1 MLKKSL
7 SFLLALIIVL
17 NSSFIITNTG
27 AESNN
32 MVIVP
37 TAVTTLKA
45 ETTANDRAASWT
57 KTGSGTAE
65 TYIENGLSV
74 VHIKG
79 YKGAQLFTN
88 TFTLEKNYSYKI
100 SFEVKIGSDTKL
112 SSTYSGVTNPEGI
125 DFVIQDFGSLDKN
138 GVASYRSYVE
148 GTTDYAHAYKGNGN
162 KKRVKTSLVWTLESD
177 TESPYIYSVTKYSPF
192 GKYIGTS
199 NSPISDLKTVDLEDF
214 YSDWRTVTCE
224 IKLPDEDEY
233 IADDIA
239 LGFSLPYD
247 GTELYVRGASVE
259 KIIPKIPDN
268 TLPVMVV
275 DVDGNPHSSGDD
287 IPITSHAVNNG
298 DGTYSLSVDFDSMD
312 GVNEFLGWYSGE
324 KLLSTSQNYT
334 TQKGIAFESITAKI
348 LCKSVITGGLGF
360 ESYKSETSLRVD
372 NGVHQALPNTPP
384 FDDKW
389 GQMYETY
396 QQSDDW
402 VFQIK
407 ATNGDYVTKYATAYN
422 PSVDK
427 KFETGTTVVKPYSGD
442 SMMYYGT
449 RARSVVRKLDNLKPN
464 TEYELSFYVY
474 NLSEWDFLHT
484 ATIADT
490 YEMEVGNTVS
500 NADVK
505 VYDYYKEI
513 YKRINDVYVRIADTS
528 KVFKWNKIT
537 LNFTT
542 DEDDSFLYLHLYSIT
557 GRNVDDTSKTFI
569 DNLTVAEVDIPQSFE
584 ECVTFKGNSM
594 RKKTDASAE
603 AMRFKFEIDEHLYK
617 LYEEQGFSLSEC
629 GALVAYEETVKDSPI
644 VLDDVITK
652 NAREVLQGVA
662 YNKEKGI
669 NRFVCS
675 SDDTATVSF
684 ALFNIG
690 AVDGKINY
698 NFYNKNILLRPYAI
712 YKNAEGEEKVYY
724 AKTEKASLFDLAD
737 TIISK
742 DVTDNK
748 LSQLGVNS
756 SEYAKYLSDLVTV
769 RNILSNSK
777 VTSAYFASG
786 RNEYISDS
794 NVLGSVETVELGD
807 DISIHTERQT
817 EFLNVTFDMDND
829 YGANVWD
836 YVDGSEELSRPL
848 PVKFSWSASYN
859 GNGTF
864 YGYLLT
870 LSKNSD
876 LSDPKVYSLNDTSLE
891 VYNLNI
897 GTDYYWNVS
906 ALYSNGIF
914 TSATDKFSISDVAPR
929 NLYVEGVTN
938 VRDLGGWKVG
948 NKTIKQG
955 VVYRM
960 GNLNNITEEGKRTLI
975 EDLGLK
981 AELDLRI
988 KGEAVEVFYK
998 SDNVKYYDIP
1008 MSSTYCLQYNSKE
1021 IVQAFEILGDESN
1034 YPIAIHCSIGTD
1046 RTGMMAFVLN
1056 GLLGASDDQL
1066 NYDYLFSL
1074 LGDIG
1079 TSRNLWD
1086 LYLYRTNHI
1095 NRCKGDTF
1103 AERTYNYLLKIGV
1116 KAEHID
1122 TAIRMLTE

>member
-1 MLKKSL
+1 MLKKYL
-7 SFLLALIIVL
+7 SALLALIIVL
-17 NSSFIITNTG
+17 NSCFILNASG
-27 AESNN
+27 SESNN
-32 MVIVP
+32 MIIVP
-37 TAVTTLKA
+37 ATVTTLKA
-45 ETTANDRAASWT
+45 ATTADERAASWT

-65 TYIENGLSV
+65 AYVDNGLSV
-74 VHIKG
+74 VHING

-138 GVASYRSYVE
+138 GVASYRSYIE
-148 GTTDYAHAYKGNGN
+148 GATDYAHAYKGNGN

-177 TESPYIYSVTKYSPF
+177 TDSPYIYSVTKYSPF

-199 NSPISDLKTVDLEDF
+199 NSPIAALKTVDLEDF

-233 IADDIA
+233 TASDIA
-239 LGFSLPYD
+239 IGFSLPYD
-247 GTELYVRGASVE
+247 GTELYVRGVTMK
-259 KIIPKIPDN
+259 KIIPEIPDN
-268 TLPVMVV
+268 TIPVSVV
-275 DVDGNPHSSGDD
+275 DLNGNPHSSGDD
-287 IPITSHAVNNG
+287 IPFTSHAANNG
-298 DGTYSLSVDFDSMD
+298 DGTYSLSIDYDSMD

-324 KLLSTSQNYT
+324 TLLSNEQNYT
-334 TQKGIAFESITAKI
+334 TGKGMNFESISAKI

-360 ESYKSETSLRVD
+360 ESYKTETSMRVD

-402 VFQIK
+402 VFLIK

-427 KFETGTTVVKPYSGD
+427 KFETDTTIVKPYSGD

-484 ATIADT
+484 ATIADA

-500 NADVK
+500 DANVK

-528 KVFKWNKIT
+528 KVFNWNKIT

-569 DNLTVAEVDIPQSFE
+569 DNLTVTEIPRPQSFE
-584 ECVTFKGNSM
+584 ECVTFKGNAM
-594 RKKTDASAE
+594 RKGTYNSPE
-603 AMRFKFEIDEHLYK
+603 ALRFKFELNEHIYN
-617 LYEEQGFSLSEC
+617 LYENQGYSLSEC
-629 GALVAYEETVKDSPI
+629 GALVAYEKMVSGSPI
-644 VLDDVITK
+644 VLEDGVK
-652 NAREVLQGVA
+652 NGRLVTRGVA
-662 YNKEKGI
+662 YNKADNI
-669 NRFVCS
+669 NRLARS
-675 SDDTATVSF
+675 TDDSFTVSF
-684 ALFNIG
+684 ALHNIG
-690 AVDGKINY
+690 GGGKEINY
-698 NFYNKNILLRPYAI
+698 EYYNKDILLRPYAI
-712 YKNAEGEEKVYY
+712 YKNAEGEELVCY
-724 AKTEKASLFDLAD
+724 AETEKASLFDLAD
-737 TIISK
+737 SIVSGK
-742 DVTDNK
+742 VTDNK
-748 LSQLGVNS
+748 LAQFGINS
-756 SEYAKYLSDLVTV
+756 TEYAGYLSDLLTV
-769 RNILSNSK
+769 RNILSDSK
-777 VTSAYFASG
+777 VKDAYFASG
-786 RNEYISDS
+786 RSEFTSDS
-794 NVLGSVETVELGD
+794 TISGIVETVELGE

-817 EFLNVTFDMDND
+817 EFLNVTFDMDDD

-836 YVDGSEELSRPL
+836 YVDGTEELSRPL
-848 PVKFSWSASYN
+848 PVRFSWSSNYN
-859 GNGTF
+859 GNGAF

-906 ALYSNGIF
+906 AVYSNGIF

-948 NKTIKQG
+948 DKTIKQG

-960 GNLNNITEEGKRTLI
+960 GNLNDITEEGKRTLI

-1008 MSSTYCLQYNSKE
+1008 MSSTYCLQYNSEE
-1021 IVQAFEILGDESN
+1021 IVKAFEILGDESN

-1122 TAIRMLTE
+1122 TAIRMMTE